1 MLTIQTVSG
10 ALLYN
15 PEEKAVT
22 TRNGHVLSIDFLN
35 DRFSSRENTLWRVIK
50 EDGDR
55 RHFELFRSAVNFAL
69 NNPGSIVE
77 EVQSN

>member
-1 MLTIQTVSG
+1 MLTIKTDLG
-10 ALLYN
+10 HFLYRLGD
-15 PEEKAVT
+15 P
-22 TRNGHVLSIDFLN
+22 I
-35 DRFSSRENTLWRVIK
+35 DRFSSKDTLWRVIK

-69 NNPGSIVE
+69 NNPGAIVE

>member
-1 MLTIQTVSG
+1 MLTIKTVSG

-35 DRFSSRENTLWRVIK
+35 DRLSSKDTLWRVTK

-69 NNPGSIVE
+69 NNPGAIVE

>member
-10 ALLYN
+10 ELLYN

-35 DRFSSRENTLWRVIK
+35 DRLSSKDTLWRVTSM
-50 EDGDR
+50 DGDR
-55 RHFELFRSAVNFAL
+55 RHFELFRSAINFAL
-69 NNPGSIVE
+69 NNPGAIVE

>member
-10 ALLYN
+10 ELLYN

-35 DRFSSRENTLWRVIK
+35 DRFSSKDTLWRVIK

-55 RHFELFRSAVNFAL
+55 RHFELFRSAINFAL
-69 NNPGSIVE
+69 NNPGAIVE

>member
-35 DRFSSRENTLWRVIK
+35 DRLSSKNSLWRGIK

-69 NNPGSIVE
+69 NNPGAIVE

>member
-1 MLTIQTVSG
+1 MLTIKTG
-10 ALLYN
+10 L
-15 PEEKAVT
+15 
-22 TRNGHVLSIDFLN
+22 GHFPYRIGDPI
-35 DRFSSRENTLWRVIK
+35 DRFSSKEDTLWRVTK
-50 EDGDR
+50 VDGDR

>member
-1 MLTIQTVSG
+1 MLTIKTDSES
-10 ALLYN
+10 LLYN

-35 DRFSSRENTLWRVIK
+35 DRLSSKNTLWRVTGM
-50 EDGDR
+50 DGDR
-55 RHFELFRSAVNFAL
+55 RHFELFRSAVSFAL

-77 EVQSN
+77 EVQPN